1 MTATPTPDQEPAP
14 TDDDALRKRLLGRIA
29 VAAVIIVGLLGS
41 LAMFDALYAPN
52 PPAKIAQAP
61 ALPSPPPAAV
71 VPPVTPTEEAK
82 PGEPAAGEPASTTT
96 AEPATAAATP
106 GAAPDATV
114 PTVVAKATPEQTSSV
129 GAPPLVPLP
138 PEKPLTKP
146 ATGRQA
152 MIRPSEP
159 ALQLPP
165 PMASRPDPQREIAR
179 APLGGQRNAPASRPL
194 TQSVQTSSR
203 QFALQLGVF
212 NNLANAEELR
222 AKLEL
227 QGIPSTIEARVQ
239 VGPFKTREEI
249 ESARQKLRALGMDP
263 GIMISLR
270 K

>member
-71 VPPVTPTEEAK
+71 VPPATPAEEAK
-82 PGEPAAGEPASTTT
+82 AGEPAAGEPAPT
-96 AEPATAAATP
+96 AEPAPAAGATPDAAA
-106 GAAPDATV
+106 

-152 MIRPSEP
+152 MIRPTEP

-165 PMASRPDPQREIAR
+165 PMAARPDPQREIAR

>member
-61 ALPSPPPAAV
+61 ALPPPPPAAV
-71 VPPVTPTEEAK
+71 VPATTPTEEAK
-82 PGEPAAGEPASTTT
+82 PGEPAASESAPTAA
-96 AEPATAAATP
+96 AEPATAGATSA
-106 GAAPDATV
+106 AAPDTA
-114 PTVVAKATPEQTSSV
+114 PTVVAKAAPEQTSSV

-152 MIRPSEP
+152 MIRPTEP

>member
-1 MTATPTPDQEPAP
+1 
-14 TDDDALRKRLLGRIA
+14 
-29 VAAVIIVGLLGS
+29 
-41 LAMFDALYAPN
+41 LAMFDALYAPAT
-52 PPAKIAQAP
+52 PVKIAQAP
-61 ALPSPPPAAV
+61 ALTPAAPVAPPA
-71 VPPVTPTEEAK
+71 TPTEETK
-82 PGEPAAGEPASTTT
+82 PAETTAAQADTAPAAGSAT
-96 AEPATAAATP
+96 EPATPAAAAD
-106 GAAPDATV
+106 GAA
-114 PTVVAKATPEQTSSV
+114 PTVVAKAAPEQTSSP

-159 ALQLPP
+159 ML
-165 PMASRPDPQREIAR
+165 PMAPPAATRPDPQREIAR
-179 APLGGQRNAPASRPL
+179 APLGGQHNAPASRPL
-194 TQSVQTSSR
+194 TQSIQSSNR

>member
-61 ALPSPPPAAV
+61 ALPPPPPAAV
-71 VPPVTPTEEAK
+71 VPAATPAEEAK
-82 PGEPAAGEPASTTT
+82 PGEPAANESAPTAA
-96 AEPATAAATP
+96 AEPATGTTPAAAPET
-106 GAAPDATV
+106 A

-152 MIRPSEP
+152 MIRPTEP

-165 PMASRPDPQREIAR
+165 PMAARPDPQREIAR

>member
-61 ALPSPPPAAV
+61 ALPPPPPAAV
-71 VPPVTPTEEAK
+71 VPAATPAEEAK
-82 PGEPAAGEPASTTT
+82 PGEPAANEPAPTAA
-96 AEPATAAATP
+96 AEPATGTTPAAAPET
-106 GAAPDATV
+106 A

-152 MIRPSEP
+152 MIRPTEP

-165 PMASRPDPQREIAR
+165 PMAARPDPQREIAR

>member
-71 VPPVTPTEEAK
+71 VPAATPTEEAK
-82 PGEPAAGEPASTTT
+82 PGEPAANESAPTAA
-96 AEPATAAATP
+96 AEPATAGTTP
-106 GAAPDATV
+106 AAAPDTA

-152 MIRPSEP
+152 MIRPTEP
-159 ALQLPP
+159 VLQLPP